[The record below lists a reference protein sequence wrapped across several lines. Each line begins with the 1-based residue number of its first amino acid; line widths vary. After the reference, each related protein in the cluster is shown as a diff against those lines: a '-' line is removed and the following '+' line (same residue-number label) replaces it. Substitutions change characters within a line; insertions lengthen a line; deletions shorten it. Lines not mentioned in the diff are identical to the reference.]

1 MATISNDYPTQRR
14 TVDELE
20 QDYELTK
27 KRLKDASETREAR
40 MESNYKRGLQ
50 EAEERTD
57 KTANT
62 LRDEFVKSNSAARE
76 NDRAA
81 RSELTKTH
89 YDRLGRIQEQADT
102 NRKAAAHHIE
112 QLEKTSRTDAER
124 MKDLQNHY
132 EARLNRNNEDRMKT
146 LEESAR
152 KLNDS
157 NGRVMRAAGTY
168 TEAEYQTVRSDAEKA
183 MAQAREDSRKA
194 RAETANAVEA
204 AEDRT
209 RTMQSKYENDGDDRT
224 ARTQQTYEEKLKNNA
239 ESERR
244 SRETETEQLRKQI
257 KDFAA
262 QDKLFGKDLNEAR
275 ARTIRE
281 TEGEYSDL
289 AVNQEIAFRDELN
302 HQKSLERSLE
312 RNLNR
317 NFDDALREKEGKQ
330 ALAIKRITAETQDN
344 LSQTRNEFDRAIS
357 ETKVSHEHEK
367 DSMNRTFSAQR
378 QTQLENTTRALDKQ
392 AEAYRNAM
400 SQSNQSSTYRNDEL
414 EKQNRDLLTTQDP
427 SKVSAGVEN
436 KIREKVAID
445 YDKRLNAERD
455 RNSAQAAHTRGEYQE
470 RFDQV
475 IMDKNRS
482 VAGAHRQALTTQTE
496 LNRQFTNVIDELEY
510 SKQQA
515 LKNAND
521 TNTKIVDTTRKNSER
536 ALVAQAHQSSETGA
550 ERDLNNELRLKA
562 LQEDHDFADRQTR
575 REYAVRM
582 NIAQKDFERKLTVQR
597 EDYENQ
603 IDDLKKTLSTFQ
615 RDSDK
620 RTAQLLSEQER
631 ASGKKI
637 AELESQMKQREKV
650 QQRSYEEELDK
661 VKRANA
667 LLLSKKS

>member
-1 MATISNDYPTQRR
+1 MATISNDYPSQRR
-14 TVDELE
+14 SIDELE

-27 KRLKDASETREAR
+27 KRLKDASDTRDAR
-40 MESNYKRGLQ
+40 METNYKRGLQ
-50 EAEERTD
+50 EAEERAD
-57 KTANT
+57 KTANQI
-62 LRDEFVKSNSAARE
+62 RDEFVKSNASARE

-89 YDRLGRIQEQADT
+89 YDRLGRIQEQADI
-102 NRKAAAHHIE
+102 NRRTSANQIE
-112 QLEKTSRTDAER
+112 QLEKNSQNDAER
-124 MKDLQNHY
+124 MRDLQKHY
-132 EARLNRNNEDRMKT
+132 ETRLNQNNEERVRS

-168 TEAEYQTVRSDAEKA
+168 TEAEYQGMKNDAERA
-183 MAQAREDSRKA
+183 MAQSREDTRNA
-194 RAETANAVEA
+194 RAETASSVDA
-204 AEDRT
+204 AENRT
-209 RTMQSKYENDGDDRT
+209 RAMQAKYEDDADERT
-224 ARTQQTYEEKLKNNA
+224 ARTQQTYEEKLKTNA
-239 ESERR
+239 EYNRR

-257 KDFAA
+257 KDFAS
-262 QDKLFGKDLNEAR
+262 QEKIFGKDLNEAR

-289 AVNQEIAFRDELN
+289 ATNQEMAFRDELH
-302 HQKSLERSLE
+302 HQKSLERALE

-317 NFDDALREKEGKQ
+317 NFDDALREKDGKQ
-330 ALAIKRITAETQDN
+330 ALTVKRITAENQDN
-344 LSQTRNEFDRAIS
+344 LSQTRQEFDRALT
-357 ETKVSHEHEK
+357 ETKTSHNHEK
-367 DSMNRTFSAQR
+367 DAMNRTFSAQR
-378 QTQLENTTRALDKQ
+378 QTQMENTNRALDKQ

-400 SQSNQSSTYRNDEL
+400 SQSSQSSVYRNDEL
-414 EKQNRDLLTTQDP
+414 EKQNRELRTTQDP

-436 KIREKVAID
+436 KIREKVGED
-445 YDKRLNAERD
+445 YQKKLNAEQD
-455 RNSAQAAHTRGEYQE
+455 RNAAQAAHTRGEYQE
-470 RFDQV
+470 RFEEL
-475 IMDKNRS
+475 MTDKNRS
-482 VAGAHRQALTTQTE
+482 VAGAHRQALVNQSEIT
-496 LNRQFTNVIDELEY
+496 RQFTNQVDELEY

-515 LKNAND
+515 LKQAND
-521 TNTKIVDTTRKNSER
+521 ANARSLEQSRKLSER
-536 ALVAQAHQSSETGA
+536 ALVAQANQSRETGA
-550 ERDLNNELRLKA
+550 ERDLTTALNLKRM
-562 LQEDHDFADRQTR
+562 QEDHEFENRQLR
-575 REYAVRM
+575 REYEVRS

-603 IDDLKKTLSTFQ
+603 IGDLKKTLSTFQ
-615 RDSDK
+615 RDAEK